1 MVSFH
6 YQDLEIAAQFGL
18 GQVSLSQ
25 IRSIAVC
32 AKGARRVSL
41 GQVSLSQIRLGSAA
55 SY

>member
-25 IRSIAVC
+25 IR
-32 AKGARRVSL
+32 
-41 GQVSLSQIRLGSAA
+41 LGSAA

>member
-25 IRSIAVC
+25 IRSV
-32 AKGARRVSL
+32 
-41 GQVSLSQIRLGSAA
+41 RLHHTDLT
-55 SY
+55 